1 MLTFFLVVFC
11 VHSWTSRT
19 GGFGDK
25 IDFYFVFFFY
35 SFDSYAVDVFPM
47 KNKIRK
53 TEKNVWKNRNL
64 FCWQRTSRFLFWN
77 ISVQMKFAISIRDV
91 FFRIVTSV
99 VFISIRR
106 NFSWW
111 FPICLHREMR
121 VHLFKFNQKK
131 TFFFFFIC
139 FGWIFLMFC

>member
-1 MLTFFLVVFC
+1 MFC

-25 IDFYFVFFFY
+25 IDFYFVFFY

-64 FCWQRTSRFLFWN
+64 FVDN
-77 ISVQMKFAISIRDV
+77 VQAGSSFGI
-91 FFRIVTSV
+91 FPFR
-99 VFISIRR
+99 
-106 NFSWW
+106 
-111 FPICLHREMR
+111 
-121 VHLFKFNQKK
+121 
-131 TFFFFFIC
+131 
-139 FGWIFLMFC
+139 